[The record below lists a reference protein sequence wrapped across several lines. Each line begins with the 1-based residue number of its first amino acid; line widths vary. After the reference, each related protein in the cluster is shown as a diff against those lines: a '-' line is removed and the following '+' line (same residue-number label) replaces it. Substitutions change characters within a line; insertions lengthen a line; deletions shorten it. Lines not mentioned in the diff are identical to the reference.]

1 MRLEFTLSEEE
12 LPFNFFDKIDF
23 CYQSVVIEC
32 IIEKYPNLNE
42 EQAQEIC
49 EQNIDAINDE
59 IMELKR
65 GFVILGNCYEEV
77 EVDEGRGTWGYFK
90 YDIFNVENERKELAE
105 ETRELM
111 RAFLKKAK
119 LKM

>member
-1 MRLEFTLSEEE
+1 MRLEFTLSEDE
-12 LPFNFFDKIDF
+12 LPFNYFDEIDF

-59 IMELKR
+59 ITELR
-65 GFVILGNCYEEV
+65 NGDLMGYSYEEE
-77 EVDEGRGTWGYFK
+77 EVDEGSGTWGYFHF
-90 YDIFNVENERKELAE
+90 DVTDVVVARREMTE
-105 ETRELM
+105 ETRGLM
-111 RAFLKKAK
+111 RSFLKKAK